1 MSNELTKAAAARQK
15 KGDPFSL
22 AAAVKKGGPLAWLS
36 CLIMGLGN
44 LASGQIIMGL
54 IFLALEVAFIAFLVI
69 PGGGI
74 YWLSMLPSLG
84 WREMEEVW
92 NDDLGVYEYVMG
104 DQSQLILLYGVATIC
119 VIALFVVL

>member
-22 AAAVKKGGPLAWLS
+22 AAAVKKGGPLVWLS

-84 WREMEEVW
+84 WR
-92 NDDLGVYEYVMG
+92 
-104 DQSQLILLYGVATIC
+104 
-119 VIALFVVL
+119 